1 MEIPFCCNIEDM
13 NALSLDAKAAVSS
26 SACSAPEGRFH
37 ASLVMKTSPFDG
49 TIPTKMRSSFAQL
62 RYSMS
67 PSSLSVSVCSSPV
80 STKSSSSSNSES
92 SPGRNDTQLPVS
104 ELTPSSSSTSIL

>member
-1 MEIPFCCNIEDM
+1 MHCRSTLKLLFHHLLAQLLKED
-13 NALSLDAKAAVSS
+13 ST
-26 SACSAPEGRFH
+26 PRW
-37 ASLVMKTSPFDG
+37 KTSPFDG